1 MPAFTEVLN
10 LSISASV
17 LVVALILAKRFVML
31 DKIPRSW
38 QCALWALVA
47 IRLLL
52 PFSIESPTSLLP
64 TGEFLPERYVAM
76 EPAQFDAPVRL
87 EIVTNP
93 VYDSE
98 LTVDLPTTVDRL
110 QHWDLM
116 ATIVWLT
123 GIAAMALYAAFS
135 YLSLRLRLRMA
146 GWVRDNIYECDG
158 LETPFILG
166 LLRPRIYLPPEL
178 NEQTRALVLAHEKA
192 HLRRL
197 DHLWKPLG
205 FALLSIHWFN
215 PILWWGYHH
224 FCRDL
229 ELACDEAV
237 IKNLD
242 KGAVRAY
249 SESLLRCS
257 VSRRSLALCPLAFG
271 EVDVKGRI
279 KNMLRRPKLTRGLL
293 AGAVLVTILLPLC
306 FLTDP
311 VTPKRNLDLILE
323 QEDCRILSCREQTIR
338 LEVRRE
344 DLPENVLNGK
354 KHSFSDSPI
363 LLSEFDNTR
372 LFLTEARLSGNE
384 LLLTIAVSH
393 DLPDT
398 GSLLLPVH
406 PFEDGPEMQVR
417 PAHGDVVDSES
428 VYGNAL
434 VVRGLGPD
442 SFDVGIRMDVWN
454 QASKYI
460 RFQLEGL
467 YNLRYSFV
475 PLPSA
480 VDSRTVYAMAEAPLY
495 GPRFGLN
502 PDGTFTFSENPLS
515 SYLGVGSYTLEA
527 NRLTMKTDD
536 GAFTWTFELKNGEL
550 FFDGEH
556 SSVVRWYPD
565 LKHIQPLLDGARFVQ
580 QDIDTSEIEEL
591 LETIC
596 SSPAQ
601 SSNPGAYIEAHPEE
615 YARLIELERTT
626 VSYCFTQ
633 FARGGQ
639 TDLRGHIMAI
649 ACREIISGTEPL
661 TVDGYYMTGQDWF
674 VAFAR
679 QAEALR
685 EELGTQELSKFHPWH
700 AMALDL
706 LGI

>member
-1 MPAFTEVLN
+1 MPAFTEILN

-31 DKIPRSW
+31 DRVSRSW

-52 PFSIESPTSLLP
+52 PFSIESPTSMLP

-76 EPAQFDAPVRL
+76 EPAEFDTPVRL

-93 VYDSE
+93 VYDAE

-123 GIAAMALYAAFS
+123 GIAVMALYAAFS

-178 NEQTRALVLAHEKA
+178 DAQTRNHVLAHEKA
-192 HLRRL
+192 HLKRL
-197 DHLWKPLG
+197 DHIWKPLG

-215 PILWWGYHH
+215 PILWWGYHQ

-279 KNMLRRPKLTRGLL
+279 KSMLRRPKLTGGLL
-293 AGAVLVTILLPLC
+293 AGAILVTILLPLC

-311 VTPKRNLDLILE
+311 VTPQRNLDLILE

-338 LEVRRE
+338 LEVRKE

-372 LFLTEARLSGNE
+372 LLLTEARLSGNE
-384 LLLTIAVSH
+384 LLLTISISH

-398 GSLLLPVH
+398 GSILLPVH

-417 PAHGDVVDSES
+417 PAHADVVDSGT

-434 VVRGLGPD
+434 VVRGLGPN

-454 QASKYI
+454 QASEYI

-475 PLPSA
+475 PLPYA
-480 VDSRTVYAMAEAPLY
+480 VDSHTVYAMAEAPLY

-515 SYLGVGSYTLEA
+515 SYLGVGSYTLDGTQ
-527 NRLTMKTDD
+527 LIMKTDD
-536 GAFTWTFELKNGEL
+536 GAFTWTFDLKNGEL

-580 QDIDTSEIEEL
+580 QDIQTGEIEGL
-591 LETIC
+591 LEVIC
-596 SSPAQ
+596 ASPAQ

-615 YARLIELERTT
+615 YARLIELEKAT
-626 VSYCFTQ
+626 VSYCFAR

-649 ACREIISGTEPL
+649 ACREIIGKTDITLSDTG
-661 TVDGYYMTGQDWF
+661 YMTGQAWF
-674 VAFAR
+674 DAFASN
-679 QAEALR
+679 ALSLR
-685 EELGTQELSKFHPWH
+685 DQIGTQELSKFHPWQ
-700 AMALDL
+700 AMALDI